1 VTPFG
6 TTTAALRDAGRDVRT
21 AWSHAA
27 WLALLAVVVAA
38 AIPFVP
44 GVPRVDGLAAT
55 GYLALAAIG
64 LGFAAGIGG
73 LPSLAQGAFVGV
85 GAIAAAHL
93 VSDGWPGPAAAVAGA
108 AVAAAAGVAVG
119 AAIVRFRPVYVAA
132 VTWIVTWL
140 FALGADA
147 FPRLS
152 GGTSG
157 LTVTPDWSA
166 TTHYELALALVVLAA
181 LGHRALSAG
190 TFGLALRAAAQRPAA
205 AAALGTEAGRL
216 RLRAFAGAAAVGG
229 LAGALD
235 VQLAG
240 VADASAYGARLSF
253 LLLVAVLVGGAA
265 SALGPVVGVL
275 LLGALSLAA
284 EAVGGLSGSEAT
296 RFAPLL
302 AALLLVAV
310 LTSGA
315 DGIVPAVTARLR
327 PRVRP
332 GTPPASPRPV
342 AGAVLEVRGAAKRF
356 GGVQALDG
364 LDLEVEPGRVVALVG
379 PNGSGKTTALRVLAG
394 TVRADAGRVV
404 LDGLDVTTE
413 PPAGRARRGLVRTL
427 QSNGVF
433 PELTALENAIVGASL
448 RGRHPGALRALLATP
463 KARRDAEAV
472 QGRALGALRAV
483 GLEDRRD
490 ERAETLTTAEQ
501 RLLMV
506 ASALAAEP
514 TVLLLDEPSAGAGAA
529 DLDRLA
535 RILGDLR
542 ARGLTVLVVEHNLGL
557 VRAIAQEVVVLD
569 AGRRLASGSPDD
581 VARNPAVRE
590 AYFGRRSAEPS

>member
-1 VTPFG
+1 MTPFG
-6 TTTAALRDAGRDVRT
+6 TTAGALREAGRDVRA
-21 AWSHAA
+21 AWGPSA
-27 WLALLAVVVAA
+27 WLALLALAVAA
-38 AIPFVP
+38 ALPFLP
-44 GVPRVDGLAAT
+44 GAPRVDGLAAT

-85 GAIAAAHL
+85 GAITAAHL
-93 VSDGWPGPAAAVAGA
+93 VADGWPGPAAAVAGVVVA
-108 AVAAAAGVAVG
+108 AVAGVAVG

-132 VTWIVTWL
+132 VTWIATWL

-152 GGTSG
+152 GGTRG
-157 LTVTPDWSA
+157 LTVPPDWSP

-181 LGHRALSAG
+181 LGHRALSTS

-205 AAALGTEAGRL
+205 ASTLGTEAGRL
-216 RLRAFAGAAAVGG
+216 RLQAFVGAAAVGG

-253 LLLVAVLVGGAA
+253 LLLVAVLVGGAV

-284 EAVGGLSGSEAT
+284 ETVGGLSGNEAT

-315 DGIVPAVTARLR
+315 DGLVPVLTSRLR
-327 PRVRP
+327 SRVRP
-332 GTPPASPRPV
+332 GTPPARPRQV
-342 AGAVLEVRGAAKRF
+342 TGAVLEARGAAKRF
-356 GGVQALDG
+356 GGVHALDG
-364 LDLEVEPGRVVALVG
+364 LDLELGPGRVVALVG

-404 LDGLDVTTE
+404 LDGVDVTTE
-413 PPAGRARRGLVRTL
+413 PPARRARRGLVRTL

-433 PELTALENAIVGASL
+433 PELTALENAVVGASL
-448 RGRHPGALRALLATP
+448 RGRHGGALRALLATP
-463 KARRDAEAV
+463 KARRDADTVRA
-472 QGRALGALRAV
+472 RALGALRVV
-483 GLEDRRD
+483 GLEERRD
-490 ERAETLTTAEQ
+490 ARAETLTTAEQ

-529 DLDRLA
+529 DLDRLE
-535 RILGDLR
+535 RIIGELR
-542 ARGLTVLVVEHNLGL
+542 ALGLTVLVVEHNLGL

-569 AGRRLASGSPDD
+569 AGRRLAAGSPDD
-581 VARNPAVRE
+581 VARDPAVRE
-590 AYFGRRSAEPS
+590 AYFGRRPAEPR